1 MFMRNSFKVAKW
13 EVKRNLKNK
22 SFIIGLFLTPLIILA
37 FAIIPSLFTD
47 FEMDDT
53 TVYVKDELGV
63 YSTLETMVES
73 TDHIDWMLEETDL
86 SVEEVKE
93 IVDEKENS
101 VFINLTENA
110 LEEGT
115 VSVYMNEEVDS
126 SFMGE
131 VYIIEGLLYDLRIAK
146 LNLTEEELGI
156 IAGGVSFDFI
166 QAGVGEVSEN
176 DDEFFISGGPFPSS
190 EEDFLKRI
198 IPGAF
203 AGIVLFSIVISGM
216 MIFQSAS
223 QEKKEKISEIIL
235 SSITPT
241 ELMQG
246 KIFGYFAL
254 GVIQVSVW
262 LGIGLP
268 IAVWKIDLPIL
279 QYLFVPELAVLLLI
293 AILGYL
299 LFASVFVGIGATI
312 EDASSAGNFQG
323 LVLMLP
329 FLPFIFLG
337 PIMSNPN
344 GIVAKVGS
352 FIPFTSPG
360 ILIIRLSM
368 LEDWPWLEI
377 IIGIVIL
384 ILSVWIFMKLAGK
397 IFRTGILM
405 YGKNATP
412 KEIWKWLWA

>member
-1 MFMRNSFKVAKW
+1 MPNSLKVAKW

-22 SFIIGLFLTPLIILA
+22 SFIISLFLTPLIFLA

-47 FEMDDT
+47 FEPEET
-53 TVYVKDELGV
+53 TVYVKDELNV
-63 YSTLETMVES
+63 YESLETIVGTS
-73 TDHIDWMLEETDL
+73 DHLDWNLEKTSLSLEEIKEKID
-86 SVEEVKE
+86 EE
-93 IVDEKENS
+93 ENS
-101 VFINLTENA
+101 VFIGLTETII
-110 LEEGT
+110 EEGS
-115 VSVYMNEEVDS
+115 VLVYMNEEVDS

-131 VYIIEGLLYDLRIAK
+131 IHILEGILYNLRIS
-146 LNLTEEELGI
+146 NLDLTDEQLEVISGGI
-156 IAGGVSFDFI
+156 AFDF
-166 QAGVGEVSEN
+166 QQEGGKELSEN
-176 DDEFFISGGPFPSS
+176 DDDFFTSSGPFPES
-190 EEDFLKRI
+190 EESFLKRI

-235 SSITPT
+235 SSITPN

-254 GVIQVSVW
+254 GIIQVSVW

-279 QYLFVPELAVLLLI
+279 EYLLVAELAVLLII
-293 AILGYL
+293 AVLGYL
-299 LFASVFVGIGATI
+299 LFASIFVGIGATI

-329 FLPFIFLG
+329 FLPFILIG
-337 PIMSNPN
+337 PIMSDPS

-352 FIPFTSPG
+352 FIPFTAPG
-360 ILIIRLSM
+360 ILIVRLSM

-377 IIGIVIL
+377 IIGILIL

-412 KEIWKWLWA
+412 REIWKWLWA